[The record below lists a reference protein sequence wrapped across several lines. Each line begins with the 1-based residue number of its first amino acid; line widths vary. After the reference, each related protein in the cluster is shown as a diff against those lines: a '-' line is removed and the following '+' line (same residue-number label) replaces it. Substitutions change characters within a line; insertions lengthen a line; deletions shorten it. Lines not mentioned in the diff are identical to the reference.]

1 MDTLYSLIDGMLIL
15 ITSGAGVKIASHLL
29 AMLFNIEEKETY
41 VKKIKNCIIAIIIS
55 SSIFSI
61 KAIIEYYFK

>member
-1 MDTLYSLIDGMLIL
+1 MDTLYSLIDAMLII

-29 AMLFNIEEKETY
+29 GMLFNIEEKETY